1 MAVVY
6 RIVPYPSARRETGK
20 LARPWSER
28 EEVMQKLE
36 LVREEKLFRLIPGRT
51 KKSRLEA
58 SGIAL
63 VDDSMALVVFDN
75 LNQIARIDVS
85 LTPSKR
91 NGIWPAPSLGAG
103 FEDVAAD
110 TKLGSTFGLV
120 ESVEDFD
127 GVLRGFVAEYDRS
140 GRLLQCTRLPGR
152 FEKANKGFEG
162 LAHAR
167 HQGREHL
174 YALREANVQTSKGR
188 RGRIDVFVR
197 KGAGPWTPSHTIELP
212 KEARFKDYSAL
223 AYRAHRIAVVSQES
237 SRLWVARM
245 HDKTHTLIPGS
256 GVVFKFPDKRYNNV
270 EGIDWLSEDTLIA
283 VSDRMKAGQRRRCG
297 RTDQSIHIFR
307 IPPE

>member
-1 MAVVY
+1 M
-6 RIVPYPSARRETGK
+6 K
-20 LARPWSER
+20 
-28 EEVMQKLE
+28 KLE

-63 VDDSMALVVFDN
+63 VNDSMALVVFDN
-75 LNQIARIDVS
+75 LNQIARIHVS
-85 LTPSKR
+85 LTPSKQNR
-91 NGIWPAPSLGAG
+91 FWPAPSLGAG

-110 TKLGSTFGLV
+110 TRLGSTFGLI

-127 GVLRGFVAEYDRS
+127 GVLRGFVAEYDRD
-140 GRLLQCTRLPGR
+140 GRLLQCNRLPGR

-167 HQGREHL
+167 HKGREHL
-174 YALREANVQTSKGR
+174 YALREANVHTSKGR

-197 KGAGPWTPSHTIELP
+197 NGAGPWKESHIIELP

-223 AYRAHRIAVVSQES
+223 AYRAHQIAVVSQES
-237 SRLWVARM
+237 SRLFVARL

-256 GVVFKFPDKRYNNV
+256 GVVFKFPRRHYSNV

-283 VSDRMKAGQRRRCG
+283 VSDRTKQGQPRRSG
-297 RTDQSIHIFR
+297 RTDQSIHVFR
-307 IPPE
+307 IPSE

>member
-1 MAVVY
+1 M
-6 RIVPYPSARRETGK
+6 K
-20 LARPWSER
+20 
-28 EEVMQKLE
+28 KLE

-58 SGIAL
+58 SGVAL
-63 VDDSMALVVFDN
+63 IDDSMALVVFDN

-85 LTPSKR
+85 LTPSTR
-91 NGIWPAPSLGAG
+91 NRFWPAPSLGAG

-110 TKLGSTFGLV
+110 PKLGSTFGLI

-127 GVLRGFVAEYDRS
+127 GVLRGFVAEYDRD
-140 GRLLQCTRLPGR
+140 GHLLQCTRLPGR

-167 HQGREHL
+167 HKGREHL
-174 YALREANVQTSKGR
+174 YALREANVHTSKGR
-188 RGRIDVFVR
+188 RGRIDVYVR
-197 KGAGPWTPSHTIELP
+197 NGRHWKESHSIELP

-223 AYRAHRIAVVSQES
+223 AYRKHQIAVVSQES
-237 SRLWVARM
+237 ARLFVARL

-256 GVVFKFPDKRYNNV
+256 GVVFKFPSKHYSNV

-283 VSDRMKAGQRRRCG
+283 VSDRKKTGQPRRCG
-297 RTDQSIHIFR
+297 RTDQSIHVFR
-307 IPPE
+307 IPSE